1 MGDNTILLYYGHQF
15 MGVYLKWIV
24 GHGQKLY
31 LIAIYI
37 VRRSVVDSVQWNVE
51 STLELDFKEVSTPMS
66 PNSLYSNLIYYDNK
80 IYESWIVT

>member
-1 MGDNTILLYYGHQF
+1 M
-15 MGVYLKWIV
+15 KWIV
-24 GHGQKLY
+24 GHGPKLC

-37 VRRSVVDSVQWNVE
+37 VRRSVVDYVQWNIE
-51 STLELDFKEVSTPMS
+51 STLELDFEEVSTPMS